1 MMSKTLTAACVLLAV
16 ANFLTLAAEASIDDP
31 PPAKQESSKSKGDAT
46 ATAQRKSSKSQAD
59 DIPPAEQKSSNSKDD
74 DPPPADQKGTKTNTD
89 DPPAGSTS
97 GADKTDDPP
106 PATPKGDGT
115 TPDGP
120 PPTPNP
126 AGVEE
131 QTRGPVHEAFAEPA
145 GSPPVA
151 PPLIPKAP
159 PAPIEEQAPNLK
171 PQGQNSIWIPG
182 YWSFDDEKKDYIWVS
197 GIWRVPPP
205 GHAWVPGHWRS
216 AQGGFQWVAGFWS
229 LATQTHVDYLP
240 PPPPPLDAVPSPAP
254 MPGLDYAPGCWVHR
268 ETHFLWRPGF
278 WHPHH
283 PGWIWIPATYA
294 WTPAGC
300 VFVEGYWDHPLQ
312 LRGLLFAPVIFDA
325 ALIGRG
331 SFRYTPAFV
340 VSTELLTNALFARP
354 SCRSYYFGDYF
365 GPTYSKAGYIAWFDY
380 RAHRLTPDPL
390 FEYYRVEGGPGR
402 HDAAWEHNLRHL
414 YAGRSN
420 GSNPIPPRTLAA
432 QTQRTGKLAGDKS
445 SEGRKGDM
453 ANAGTNIMGVGRLSL
468 MTSHLAANALKLERV
483 SATQRGEV
491 QKTTKQYHDFSQER
505 RLAEERLSAAASA
518 TSNHLGPGKLAA
530 TSAAATSPRTGV
542 SAATANLA
550 RPAIL
555 ASAPHAV
562 AKRTLPLRLPHEIV
576 QASTGVATTSARSN
590 GPATRTR
597 PPLPTMPKPLPH
609 PDGARPITSTKR

>member
-1 MMSKTLTAACVLLAV
+1 M
-16 ANFLTLAAEASIDDP
+16 
-31 PPAKQESSKSKGDAT
+31 
-46 ATAQRKSSKSQAD
+46 
-59 DIPPAEQKSSNSKDD
+59 
-74 DPPPADQKGTKTNTD
+74 
-89 DPPAGSTS
+89 
-97 GADKTDDPP
+97 
-106 PATPKGDGT
+106 
-115 TPDGP
+115 
-120 PPTPNP
+120 
-126 AGVEE
+126 
-131 QTRGPVHEAFAEPA
+131 
-145 GSPPVA
+145 
-151 PPLIPKAP
+151 
-159 PAPIEEQAPNLK
+159 
-171 PQGQNSIWIPG
+171 
-182 YWSFDDEKKDYIWVS
+182 
-197 GIWRVPPP
+197 
-205 GHAWVPGHWRS
+205 
-216 AQGGFQWVAGFWS
+216 
-229 LATQTHVDYLP
+229 
-240 PPPPPLDAVPSPAP
+240 
-254 MPGLDYAPGCWVHR
+254 HR

-283 PGWIWIPATYA
+283 PGWIWIPDTYA

-420 GSNPIPPRTLAA
+420 GSNPVPPTLSLAA
-432 QTQRTGKLAGDKS
+432 RRPSGTGKLAGRQVQR
-445 SEGRKGDM
+445 EGRK
-453 ANAGTNIMGVGRLSL
+453 ARPWPTREQ
-468 MTSHLAANALKLERV
+468 TSWGSEAPEPYDGPSGAANALKLERV
-483 SATQRGEV
+483 SATQRDGEV

-555 ASAPHAV
+555 TSAPHVV

-590 GPATRTR
+590 GPATRTHGPHYRQCQSPYRIPTGPDRQR
-597 PPLPTMPKPLPH
+597 PQNGKTTLVSSL
-609 PDGARPITSTKR
+609 